1 LVCMAENQAA
11 SVLALDDQVNGSVG
25 IYLRQMFD
33 NNSDGYDPES
43 GETYRMTVGDLMI
56 GMSRPGQQVQI
67 AVVGENQKKDG
78 PQFKKMETLCG
89 YYLETE

>member
-1 LVCMAENQAA
+1 MN
-11 SVLALDDQVNGSVG
+11 
-25 IYLRQMFD
+25 
-33 NNSDGYDPES
+33 P

-56 GMSRPGQQVQI
+56 GMSRPGTTVQI